1 MKIFRKENEID
12 GNESLRNSRK
22 YFSHQVSFF
31 LCPGIHG
38 RLRPGVSYFFPVL
51 GVVVVRRTKFGIAI
65 FRVGEILDW
74 FLN

>member
-38 RLRPGVSYFFPVL
+38 RLRPGVSYFLSAIGVL
-51 GVVVVRRTKFGIAI
+51 VVWYRLYRIAI
-65 FRVGEILDW
+65 FCVGEI
-74 FLN
+74 